1 MRIPMRLLVAAALFL
16 GIASGEAAAQSVVVR
31 HVPPGEAI
39 EVFLNATKVAT
50 AAAEA
55 NRDTTV
61 PLNLRENNA
70 GKLEIDANIF
80 IDTCGKVRRVIVV
93 ERGQPAA
100 TQEPGCERR
109 EISGLYWVRQV
120 NTLVVDLGGVN
131 PTMMLVK
138 GSYDPSKTKNWTPTP
153 SGLIV
158 FGGLGR
164 GDLRD
169 AALIS
174 CGNAPTCDP
183 HDAGWSFTAGFDV
196 WIKSWL
202 AGEASYFKPPN
213 VTASGSG
220 TNYSFNS
227 TLDPQV
233 IIVGVRGGIP
243 IGPVRISGLA
253 GTTYQDSTLRTHETI
268 NGISQDFLVETR
280 GWGWVSGPALEVW
293 TSPWLAIYGEA
304 GFGRLKGTSTTGG
317 EVRFEDRLRYVIV
330 GGRVRIGKK

>member
-16 GIASGEAAAQSVVVR
+16 GIASGNAAAQSVVVR

-39 EVFLNATKVAT
+39 ELFLNATKVAT
-50 AAAEA
+50 AAAEP
-55 NRDTTV
+55 NRDTTL

-70 GKLEIDANIF
+70 GKLEIDANTF
-80 IDTCGKVRRVIVV
+80 IDTCDKVRRVIVV

-100 TQEPGCERR
+100 VQEPGCERR
-109 EISGLYWVRQV
+109 EISGLYWVRNV
-120 NTLVVDLGGVN
+120 NTLVVDLGGAN

-138 GSYDPSKTKNWTPTP
+138 GSYDPNRTKNWTPTP

-158 FGGLGR
+158 FGGVGR
-164 GDLRD
+164 ADLRD

-196 WIKSWL
+196 WIKSWI
-202 AGEASYFKPPN
+202 AAEASWFKPPS
-213 VTASGSG
+213 VTAKGSG

-233 IIVGVRGGIP
+233 MIIGVRGGIP

-253 GTTYQDSTLRTHETI
+253 GTTFQNSTLKTHQTI
-268 NGISQDFLVETR
+268 NGASQDFLVETR
-280 GWGWVSGPALEVW
+280 GWGWVYGPALEVW

-304 GFGRLKGTSTTGG
+304 GFGQLKGTATTGG
-317 EVRFEDRLRYVIV
+317 EVRFDDRLRYFTV
-330 GGRVRIGKK
+330 GGRVKIGKP